1 MKAET
6 TRRVLTQRRQG
17 AKPQRFYPRTT
28 RSEPVLTQIGEADFY
43 VREFGGSDAPKLGNG
58 FIYFGFDGF
67 KVLLIGFRFGGN
79 RVGLFAQLGK
89 MLVQNIFRVEFREAD
104 VFQDV
109 RRGLRLN
116 PVTFHDE
123 NKFRASSALS
133 GDCLHGDSG
142 A

>member
-1 MKAET
+1 MFNATPLTRERETQSRKAAKFFDRET
-6 TRRVLTQRRQG
+6 HEAYERVLTQI
-17 AKPQRFYPRTT
+17 
-28 RSEPVLTQIGEADFY
+28 SEAEFY

-67 KVLLIGFRFGGN
+67 KALRIGFRFGGN
-79 RVGLFAQLGK
+79 HVGLFAQLGK
-89 MLVQNIFRVEFREAD
+89 LLVQIIFRVEFREAD

-123 NKFRASSALS
+123 NTW
-133 GDCLHGDSG
+133 C
-142 A
+142 